1 MVAFFNTSSINC
13 WNVAATC
20 EHNGHW
26 TDATPGQLWRP
37 SFHDLLVLTPLASSH
52 DKSLKCWTKR
62 PQPEHQACHQPEAM
76 NGKDQGLQPSS
87 LYHPPGVAPIYPFFL
102 CLSGEVLCA
111 RLCNRQVVTSQDKM
125 VDSIWNR
132 CSTSCRVEHCLMRCQ
147 QSPKTLLLIP
157 RQWGTTCIWQDSI
170 HLSKTQQLWRNAHV
184 IDINMMT
191 DSQVQPRVQLQF
203 NSISIYLFINQ
214 SINQSIVVKIRL
226 HR

>member
-37 SFHDLLVLTPLASSH
+37 SFHNLPVLTPLASSH

-87 LYHPPGVAPIYPFFL
+87 LNHPPGVAPIYPFFL

-111 RLCNRQVVTSQDKM
+111 RCLIGKWSPVKIKWLIRSGIDVAPHAELNIAWCVASKALRLCCWSPDNGEPDASGRTASTCQKPNNSEGTRTSLTLTWWQTPRYNPECSCS
-125 VDSIWNR
+125 SI
-132 CSTSCRVEHCLMRCQ
+132 
-147 QSPKTLLLIP
+147 
-157 RQWGTTCIWQDSI
+157 
-170 HLSKTQQLWRNAHV
+170 
-184 IDINMMT
+184 
-191 DSQVQPRVQLQF
+191 QF
-203 NSISIYLFINQ
+203 QFIYLSIDQ
-214 SINQSIVVKIRL
+214 SINQL
-226 HR
+226 L